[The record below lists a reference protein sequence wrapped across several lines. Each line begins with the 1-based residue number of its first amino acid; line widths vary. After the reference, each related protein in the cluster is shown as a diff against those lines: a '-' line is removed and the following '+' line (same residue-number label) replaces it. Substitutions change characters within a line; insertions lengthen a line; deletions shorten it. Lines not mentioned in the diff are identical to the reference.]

1 MDLYA
6 LITHQYIILIKILLS
21 TLFTYWILFVSW
33 NMINL
38 ICFMIIFKGYCK
50 CAEALTSY
58 CTIICTT
65 FFFFLQNKLEGGQWL
80 QPWTL
85 MSCPLNVC
93 FQQRA
98 DNSISLKCK
107 LFKFPKPHV
116 RQHTDLQNLHM
127 VQLNRMSNNPGGK
140 NCIFGFCYIMWGDA
154 LRALIK
160 SCMATVIGWKEI
172 VCL

>member
-1 MDLYA
+1 
-6 LITHQYIILIKILLS
+6 
-21 TLFTYWILFVSW
+21 
-33 NMINL
+33 MINL

-65 FFFFLQNKLEGGQWL
+65 FFFFFYRSWR
-80 QPWTL
+80 TVTAT
-85 MSCPLNVC
+85 M
-93 FQQRA
+93 
-98 DNSISLKCK
+98 DSLKCK

-116 RQHTDLQNLHM
+116 RQHTDLHNLHM

-140 NCIFGFCYIMWGDA
+140 NRIFGFCYIMWGDA

-172 VCL
+172 VCLQKYSAHLFVKVKYKLSTGPQMHI